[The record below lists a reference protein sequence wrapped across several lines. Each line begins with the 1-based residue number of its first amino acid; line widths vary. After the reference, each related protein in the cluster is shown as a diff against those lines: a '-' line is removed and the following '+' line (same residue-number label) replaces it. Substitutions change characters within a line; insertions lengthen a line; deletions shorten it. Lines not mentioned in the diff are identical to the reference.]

1 MFKPAYL
8 ASLLALACT
17 ISYAN
22 NCNDLKAQIE
32 SKIKAAGVASF
43 TVTVVDSAANAAGKV
58 VGSCDRGA
66 KKIMYVQSTAAGTVG
81 SAAPANPAS
90 SGPGNLPKA
99 ATATSPAA
107 AASKPKPPA
116 KASGGGAI
124 LTECKDGSSSIGG
137 SCKK

>member
-22 NCNDLKAQIE
+22 NCDDLKAQIE

-66 KKIMYVQSTAAGTVG
+66 KKIMYAQSTAAGTVG